1 MLEFF
6 AERFET
12 RHHEIHMT
20 SNDALKV
27 LPYIIKNLD
36 EPLAEY
42 AILPTYLLSQFAAE
56 KVKVILSGEGADEL
70 FGGYKRYHLY
80 AFYDKFS
87 RGFSKFSN
95 QLPPPC
101 VFGDNQ
107 RKLLLGDYFLEINK
121 VAAQQKMLADKSDF
135 QMAGHLNSM
144 LYTDL
149 KNWLVDDLL
158 MKIDKMGMLAS
169 LEARVPYLDT
179 KVVEFV
185 LSLSGKLKVG
195 LKARKR
201 LLKAVAIQH
210 IPPEILRRPKHGFTV
225 PVGEWLKGPLKK
237 TFEEIVLDNSKTR
250 GWINSNYVER
260 LLQDHLHG
268 KKKLGLRLWSIL
280 IFGWWVEHHLN

>member
-144 LYTDL
+144 LYT
-149 KNWLVDDLL
+149 
-158 MKIDKMGMLAS
+158 
-169 LEARVPYLDT
+169 
-179 KVVEFV
+179 
-185 LSLSGKLKVG
+185 
-195 LKARKR
+195 
-201 LLKAVAIQH
+201 
-210 IPPEILRRPKHGFTV
+210 V

-268 KKKLGLRLWSIL
+268 KKKLDLRLWSIL